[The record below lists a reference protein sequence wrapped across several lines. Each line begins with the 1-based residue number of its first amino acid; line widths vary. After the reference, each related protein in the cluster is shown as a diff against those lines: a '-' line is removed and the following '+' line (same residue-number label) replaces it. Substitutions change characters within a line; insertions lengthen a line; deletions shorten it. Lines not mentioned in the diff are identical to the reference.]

1 MTIPDNQDIHYT
13 LLYMTNEIFQKNI
26 RKLAEVSPEE
36 QLLTPCNNRQLPS
49 VAALRTII
57 ELVKDIVFP
66 GYFDERLGDRNF
78 REYHVGVKLERLSIL
93 LREQIALALLFERDC
108 QATVEEEA
116 QEIML
121 RFIDSLAEI
130 KRLLFTDVQAIF
142 NNDPA
147 VRNYSEVIFC
157 YPVVQTMVHY
167 RVAHQLHVMQ
177 VPILP
182 RILTEQAHSTTG
194 IDINP
199 GAQIGEYFAIDHGTG
214 VVIGET
220 CIIGH
225 HVTLYQGVTLGA
237 KNFLTDD
244 NGKPVNI
251 PRHPIIGNHVTV
263 YANSTILGR
272 VTIGD
277 NTVIGGNIW
286 LTHSVPPNSRI
297 LQVKAVDASFTQGLG
312 I

>member
-49 VAALRTII
+49 VAVLRTII

-199 GAQIGEYFAIDHGTG
+199 GAQIGEFFAIDHGTG

-297 LQVKAVDASFTQGLG
+297 LQGKAVDASFTQGLG

>member
-1 MTIPDNQDIHYT
+1 MQKLYVAMVGLPASGKSTLARRIRDDLTGEGIRTAIFNNGEMRRRVAGPDSTNAEFYAPDN
-13 LLYMTNEIFQKNI
+13 
-26 RKLAEVSPEE
+26 EE
-36 QLLTPCNNRQLPS
+36 GR
-49 VAALRTII
+49 
-57 ELVKDIVFP
+57 D
-66 GYFDERLGDRNF
+66 
-78 REYHVGVKLERLSIL
+78 

-108 QATVEEEA
+108 QATVESEA
-116 QEIML
+116 QAIMAK
-121 RFIDSLAEI
+121 FIDSLCEI

-142 NNDPA
+142 DNDPA

-157 YPVVQTMVHY
+157 YPVVQTMLHY

-182 RILTEQAHSTTG
+182 RILTEQAHSSTG

-237 KNFLTDD
+237 KNFINDES
-244 NGKPVNI
+244 GRPVNI

-297 LQVKAVDASFTQGLG
+297 LQSKAVDASFNHGLG

>member
-1 MTIPDNQDIHYT
+1 MYQETIRNT
-13 LLYMTNEIFQKNI
+13 I
-26 RKLAEVSPEE
+26 RKLAEISAEE
-36 QLLTPCNNRQLPS
+36 RRFTPACNRQLPS
-49 VAALRTII
+49 VAVLQRIVT
-57 ELVKDIVFP
+57 LVKDIVFP
-66 GYFDERLGDRNF
+66 GYFDDRQTDRNF
-78 REYHVGVKLERLSIL
+78 REYHLGVKLERLSIL
-93 LREQIALALLFERDC
+93 LREQVALALLFERDC
-108 QATVEEEA
+108 QSTVEAEA
-116 QEIML
+116 QRIMTQ
-121 RFIDSLAEI
+121 FIDSLCEI
-130 KRLLFTDVQAIF
+130 KRLLYTDVQAIF
-142 NNDPA
+142 DNDPA

-157 YPVVQTMVHY
+157 YPVVQTMLHY
-167 RVAHQLHVMQ
+167 RVAHQLHIMQ

-182 RILTEQAHSTTG
+182 RILTEMAHSSTG

-220 CIIGH
+220 CVIGH

-237 KNFLTDD
+237 KNFINDE
-244 NGKPVNI
+244 NGRPVNI

-277 NTVIGGNIW
+277 NTVVGGNIW

-297 LQVKAVDASFTQGLG
+297 LQSKAIDASFTQGLG